1 MATGGAWASETFDNG
16 RDFHHPAPA
25 AGAAATPPAMYNAP
39 AAGKGGSSLFGV
51 IAFCLRIAQIVLTLI
66 AFSVMAANKE
76 TLTEIYDTGSYES
89 SQIKFSSVKSF
100 T

>member
-1 MATGGAWASETFDNG
+1 
-16 RDFHHPAPA
+16 
-25 AGAAATPPAMYNAP
+25 
-39 AAGKGGSSLFGV
+39 
-51 IAFCLRIAQIVLTLI
+51 VLTLI